1 MYYSKIVRQVACKMA
16 LLLAFIFAACS
27 EDIAT
32 STLAHEGGYTEE
44 TAFLENIKVVAQAR
58 RFEPV
63 IIDSLFDSSATRL
76 ISSVFPGSIIR
87 MSELDS
93 ITFQTTGA
101 VYYSRSEDS
110 TGVFSF
116 DSISLNSPYVMLEL
130 SSPCCTYNEAEE
142 KIAWADVC
150 YVNDVHYIP
159 YSLIVDLRESR
170 NVGINVVTTMVTK
183 RLLTLMSQGTSFE
196 DAKATAESE
205 ILRALGIY
213 GVPYRFDKIVS
224 DENRTEILMA
234 DNLGV
239 WLMTNYTQVS
249 TLRITN
255 SFGGSGSFNADSS
268 IKDFLDKNVDSWIK
282 SEWIDKDEKAS
293 LQDYMQNFMAA
304 IYGLGQC
311 TAENEG
317 YSTTYP
323 YSEPKN
329 YPLSELKEIDFVCK
343 TGTWSY
349 LIHYAV
355 SDSVGAVFGQMTDSR
370 DSTKYKTVT
379 YNIDGKTQTW
389 LAENLKYNSADGL
402 YFWHEAMNLPDSIAL
417 VPYESCIEEQKYS
430 YCDRMQ
436 VEKKYLDYEKIWAIT
451 DSVKAASK
459 TYQGICPDGWHLPD
473 ANEWQTLRDYVT
485 EKLNLDLL
493 RFEDIMAIAGFGE
506 SDAET
511 GSVYTVKID
520 STVHFDQNLHIP
532 VYDPRISAV
541 FIQNTSW
548 AYVSIES
555 VEVLTGFVD
564 KNPLFVRC
572 VKD

>member
-44 TAFLENIKVVAQAR
+44 TALLENIKVVAQAR

-63 IIDSLFDSSATRL
+63 IIDTLFDSSATRL

-87 MSELDS
+87 MSELES

-110 TGVFSF
+110 TGVFNF

-130 SSPCCTYNEAEE
+130 SSPDCAYNEAEE

-150 YVNDVHYIP
+150 YVNDVRYVP
-159 YSLIVDLRESR
+159 YNLIVDLRESR
-170 NVGINVVTTMVTK
+170 NVGINVVTTIVTG
-183 RLLTLMSQGTSFE
+183 RMLTLMSQGTSFE
-196 DAKATAESE
+196 DARTMAESE
-205 ILRALGIY
+205 MLRALGIY
-213 GVPYRFDKIVS
+213 GVPYRFDRTIS
-224 DENRTEILMA
+224 DENRREIQFA
-234 DNLGV
+234 DYLDG
-239 WLMTNYTQVS
+239 WHKFTH
-249 TLRITN
+249 ITN
-255 SFGGSGSFNADSS
+255 SFAKSGTFNADSS
-268 IKDFLDKNVDSWIK
+268 IQKIFVENVEYWNK
-282 SEWIDKDEKAS
+282 WEWIDKDEKAS
-293 LQDYMQNFMAA
+293 LQDYMQNFIAA
-304 IYGLGQC
+304 LYGLGQC
-311 TAENEG
+311 TTENEG

-323 YSEPKN
+323 Y
-329 YPLSELKEIDFVCK
+329 SELKEIDFVCK

-417 VPYESCIEEQKYS
+417 VPYESFIEVQKYS

-511 GSVYTVKID
+511 GSVYAVKID

-541 FIQNTSW
+541 FIQNTNW

-555 VEVLTGFVD
+555 EEVLTVYVD

>member
-1 MYYSKIVRQVACKMA
+1 MYYSKFVRQVACKMA

-27 EDIAT
+27 ND
-32 STLAHEGGYTEE
+32 GGYTEE

-116 DSISLNSPYVMLEL
+116 DNISLNSPYVMLEL
-130 SSPCCTYNEAEE
+130 SSPDCAYNEAEE

-170 NVGINVVTTMVTK
+170 NVCINVVTTIVTG
-183 RLLTLMSQGTSFE
+183 RMLTLMSQGTSFE

-213 GVPYRFDKIVS
+213 GVPYRFDRTVS
-224 DENRTEILMA
+224 DENRREIQFA
-234 DNLGV
+234 DYLDG
-239 WLMTNYTQVS
+239 WHKFT
-249 TLRITN
+249 RITN
-255 SFGGSGSFNADSS
+255 SFAKSGTFNADSS
-268 IKDFLDKNVDSWIK
+268 IKEFFVEKVEYWYK
-282 SEWIDKDEKAS
+282 WEWIDKDVKES
-293 LQDYMQNFMAA
+293 LQDYMQNFIAA
-304 IYGLGQC
+304 LYGLGQC

-317 YSTTYP
+317 YSITYP
-323 YSEPKN
+323 YSDHKE
-329 YPLSELKEIDFVCK
+329 YPYSELKEIDFVCK
-343 TGTWSY
+343 TGIWSH

-355 SDSVGAVFGQMTDSR
+355 SDSAGAVFGQMTDSR

-379 YNIDGKTQTW
+379 YNIDGEAQTW

-417 VPYESCIEEQKYS
+417 IPYETCIEENTYS

-459 TYQGICPDGWHLPD
+459 TYQGICPDGWHIPD
-473 ANEWQTLRDYVT
+473 ANEWKKLRDYVT
-485 EKLNLDLL
+485 EKLNLDMF

-511 GSVYTVKID
+511 GSVYAVKID
-520 STVHFDQNLHIP
+520 STVHFEQNGHIP

-541 FIQNTSW
+541 FIHNTEW
-548 AYVSIES
+548 AYVSIEG
-555 VEVLTGFVD
+555 VERPTAYVD